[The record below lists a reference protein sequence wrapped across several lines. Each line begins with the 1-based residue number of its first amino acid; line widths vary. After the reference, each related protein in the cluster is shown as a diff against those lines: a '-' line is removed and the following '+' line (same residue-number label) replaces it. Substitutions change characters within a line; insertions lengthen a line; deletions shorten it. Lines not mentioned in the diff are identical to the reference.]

1 MISSAEVESS
11 QRWSA
16 AREGILLVED
26 DRAIR
31 DALEAILAD
40 EGYRVSTAEDGQQ
53 ALDRLHSGQGA
64 DLIVLDLRMP
74 VMNGWRF
81 RALQKADPLLFDIP
95 VLAISA
101 DGSAQA
107 EAIDAAGYLRKPL
120 SADGVCDEV
129 SRILVEAAR
138 GRLCAELEE
147 AERVAALA
155 RVGEEI
161 QHPLAAAMEKV
172 DLAVGRVMG
181 VVHGV
186 AGSAEELTTVP
197 STLTE
202 CRLAL
207 NRIRDIVEQLATTC
221 QCTGCASGGFHVP
234 SKSSRRGR

>member
-1 MISSAEVESS
+1 M
-11 QRWSA
+11 
-16 AREGILLVED
+16 
-26 DRAIR
+26 
-31 DALEAILAD
+31 
-40 EGYRVSTAEDGQQ
+40 
-53 ALDRLHSGQGA
+53 
-64 DLIVLDLRMP
+64 
-74 VMNGWRF
+74 
-81 RALQKADPLLFDIP
+81 
-95 VLAISA
+95 
-101 DGSAQA
+101 
-107 EAIDAAGYLRKPL
+107 

-147 AERVAALA
+147 AERVAAFA

-202 CRLAL
+202 
-207 NRIRDIVEQLATTC
+207 
-221 QCTGCASGGFHVP
+221 
-234 SKSSRRGR
+234 